1 MNINHILVV
10 GSGIMGSGIAYASA
24 VGGIETTLYDVDE
37 ESLEKAK
44 LYHKEMLNKGVDWN
58 VISAEEKEAALT
70 NLKYSTDLIS
80 SAEKADFV
88 IEAVP
93 EVLRNQETSI

>member
-24 VGGIETTLYDVDE
+24 LGGIETTLYDVEE

-44 LYHKEMLNKGVDWN
+44 TYHKEMLNKGV
-58 VISAEEKEAALT
+58 APEYYFGRGEK
-70 NLKYSTDLIS
+70 S
-80 SAEKADFV
+80 SPV
-88 IEAVP
+88 
-93 EVLRNQETSI
+93 